1 MKIYVI
7 YELLCVGQVCAIGQ
21 ETSKADYQEDHFT
34 VTTGVALT

>member
-7 YELLCVGQVCAIGQ
+7 YELLCVRRACGIGQ

-34 VTTGVALT
+34 VTIGVALT